1 MYVLFLFVDG
11 RAVIKLNNCFDLFA
25 IYVWFIFILVL
36 FIMPQKMQELTFR
49 FRKDI
54 NSSVVDQREILKY
67 YVMATVLEPN
77 SNGSLS
83 WYAAHNDASN

>member
-1 MYVLFLFVDG
+1 
-11 RAVIKLNNCFDLFA
+11 
-25 IYVWFIFILVL
+25 
-36 FIMPQKMQELTFR
+36 MQELTFR

-67 YVMATVLEPN
+67 NVMATVLEPN

>member
-1 MYVLFLFVDG
+1 MYVLFFFVDG
-11 RAVIKLNNCFDLFA
+11 RAVIKLKNLSFDLFA

-36 FIMPQKMQELTFR
+36 FIMQQTMLELT

-54 NSSVVDQREILKY
+54 NSRVVDQREILKY

-77 SNGSLS
+77 RNGSLS

>member
-1 MYVLFLFVDG
+1 
-11 RAVIKLNNCFDLFA
+11 
-25 IYVWFIFILVL
+25 
-36 FIMPQKMQELTFR
+36 MPQKMQELTFR

-77 SNGSLS
+77 RNGCLS
-83 WYAAHNDASN
+83 WYAT